1 MLFVAGCPQEQAF
14 PGTTC
19 LQSPTA
25 QSSCKDLRIVHD
37 EQITCSQDV
46 WQVPNATMVNDACP
60 AVQMQ
65 KSGRRP
71 VGERLLGNQFAGKVI
86 LVKIGIS
93 HNDECNRQSY
103 AAQRPVWPLFRGALR
118 RAAGQASGLAKGQA
132 GTGMRLKRPGNR
144 CSAWTEHPLSK
155 GVPLP
160 IRKTARR
167 I

>member
-1 MLFVAGCPQEQAF
+1 MG
-14 PGTTC
+14 
-19 LQSPTA
+19 
-25 QSSCKDLRIVHD
+25 
-37 EQITCSQDV
+37 
-46 WQVPNATMVNDACP
+46 NDACP

-71 VGERLLGNQFAGKVI
+71 VGERLLGNEFTGKVI

-132 GTGMRLKRPGNR
+132 GTGLAKGQAGTGMRLKRPGNR